1 MTTTSPAVP
10 AALVESARALIAAAK
25 RVLIVAHVLP
35 DGDAVGSLLGLGLAL
50 RAAGKEVVL
59 ACDDP
64 APDNFRFLPG
74 ADEIT
79 PAPSGDFDLVIAVDI
94 SDARRMG
101 DIGKQLGRPPH
112 LLLDHHITNHGFADL
127 NLLDPDAASTGEL
140 ITELL
145 EPLGLPLPQAA
156 ASCLLAGVL
165 TDTIGFRTSNTTPK
179 TLGLAQKLMEAGA
192 PLAVLYKNV
201 LSRRSFEAVRLW
213 AEGLARLREDDGIVW
228 ASLTLKG
235 RRASGYGGTGDA
247 DLIDILTTVR
257 DAKIAIVFSERT
269 DGTIKVS
276 WRSAPDINVA
286 QLATTFGGGG
296 HAPAA
301 GAEIPGTLPEVEKK
315 VILATKALLNGAA
328 PKPQAAPKA

>member
-1 MTTTSPAVP
+1 MTTTSLAVP
-10 AALVESARALIAAAK
+10 AALVQSARELIAAAAH
-25 RVLIVAHVLP
+25 VLIVTHVMP
-35 DGDAVGSLLGLGLAL
+35 DGDAIGSLLGLGLVL
-50 RAAGKEVVL
+50 RAAGKEVVV

-79 PAPSGDFDLVIAVDI
+79 PSPSGEFDLIIAVDI

-101 DIGKQLGRPPH
+101 AVGAKLGRQPH
-112 LLLDHHITNHGFADL
+112 LLLDHHVTNHGFADI
-127 NLLDPDAASTGEL
+127 NLLDPDSASTGEL
-140 ITELL
+140 VTELL
-145 EPLGLPLPQAA
+145 EPLGLPLPQSAA
-156 ASCLLAGVL
+156 TCLLAGIL

-179 TLGLAQKLMEAGA
+179 TLGMAQRLMEAGA
-192 PLAVLYKNV
+192 PLAVLHKNV

-213 AEGLARLREDDGIVW
+213 AEGLARLREEDGIVW
-228 ASLTLKG
+228 ASLSLKG

-247 DLIDILTTVR
+247 DLIDILTTIR
-257 DAKIAIVFSERT
+257 DAKVAIVFSERA

-286 QLATTFGGGG
+286 QLATSFGGGG

-301 GAEIPGTLPEVEKK
+301 GAEIPGTLAEVEKK
-315 VILATKALLNGAA
+315 VILATRALLNGGT
-328 PKPQAAPKA
+328 PKA

>member
-1 MTTTSPAVP
+1 MTGMTTTSPHVS
-10 AALVESARALIAAAK
+10 AASIQAARDLIAAAN

-35 DGDAVGSLLGLGLAL
+35 DGDAIGSQLGLGLAL
-50 RAAGKEVVL
+50 RAAGKEVVFG
-59 ACDDP
+59 CDDGP
-64 APDNFRFLPG
+64 PDNFRFLPG

-79 PAPSGDFDLVIAVDI
+79 ATPTGAFDLVIAVDI
-94 SDARRMG
+94 SDLRRMG
-101 DIGKQLGRPPH
+101 TVGAQLGRPPH
-112 LLLDHHITNHGFADL
+112 LLFDHHITNPGFADV
-127 NLLDPDAASTGEL
+127 NLLDAEAASTGEL
-140 ITELL
+140 VAELL
-145 EPLGLPLPQAA
+145 ELLGLPIPQSAA
-156 ASCLLAGVL
+156 TCLLAGVL

-179 TLGLAQKLMEAGA
+179 TLGIAQKLMEAGA
-192 PLAVLYKNV
+192 PLAVLYKQV

-213 AEGLARLREDDGIVW
+213 AEGLTRLREDHGIIW

-269 DGTIKVS
+269 DGTVKVS
-276 WRSAPDINVA
+276 WRSDPGINVA
-286 QLATTFGGGG
+286 QLAVSFGGGG

-301 GAEIPGTLPEVEKK
+301 GAEVRGTLADVERQ

-328 PKPQAAPKA
+328 PGA

>member
-1 MTTTSPAVP
+1 MTTTSSVIP
-10 AALVESARALIAAAK
+10 AALVQSARDLIAAAS
-25 RVLIVAHVLP
+25 RVLIVAHILP
-35 DGDAVGSLLGLGLAL
+35 DGDAIGSLLGLGWAL
-50 RAAGKEVVL
+50 RATGKEVVFG
-59 ACDDP
+59 CDDA

-79 PAPSGDFDLVIAVDI
+79 STPSGDFDLIIAVDI
-94 SDARRMG
+94 SDIRRMG
-101 DIGKQLGRPPH
+101 TLGAKLGRPH
-112 LLLDHHITNHGFADL
+112 LQFDHHLTNAGFADI
-127 NLLDPDAASTGEL
+127 NLLDADSASTGEL
-140 ITELL
+140 VTELL
-145 EPLGLPLPQAA
+145 EPLGLPLPQPAA
-156 ASCLLAGVL
+156 ACLLAGVL

-192 PLAVLYKNV
+192 PLAILYKQV

-257 DAKIAIVFSERT
+257 DARIAIVFSERT
-269 DGTIKVS
+269 DGTVKVS
-276 WRSAPDINVA
+276 WRSDPGINVA
-286 QLATTFGGGG
+286 QLAVSFGGGG

-301 GAEIPGTLPEVEKK
+301 GAEVPGTLAEVERK
-315 VILATKALLNGAA
+315 VILATKALLKSAA
-328 PKPQAAPKA
+328 AG